1 MAVVLAKRWG
11 VDVNRAHLAA
21 LLHDLCKGLPKNE
34 QRELMDGVTVVSLTR
49 ADFECPSI
57 WHGYVA
63 AQEAVDVF
71 GIQDREVIEAVA
83 FHSTGNAGLSDLG
96 LVVYVA
102 DFLEPSRNWN
112 GVEEFRRMVSGLELR
127 EAAYEVALRKTVRL
141 EEKKQPVHPRSREMA
156 DWLTKIHAKGGT

>member
-1 MAVVLAKRWG
+1 MNAAPELRVVL
-11 VDVNRAHLAA
+11 VIA
-21 LLHDLCKGLPKNE
+21 LRRQVRDRPAPGDHFHP
-34 QRELMDGVTVVSLTR
+34 V
-49 ADFECPSI
+49 
-57 WHGYVA
+57 HVA